1 MNPNPIRN
9 GRLRCPVTRVPLQPL
24 DTEILKCLNRMITAG
39 RARHVDGTTVSPI
52 MREALI
58 TSDGRL
64 IYRFDSHHAV
74 MQAAKGIPAEQL
86 PKVICPTK
94 RNRIASL
101 Q

>member
-1 MNPNPIRN
+1 MNPKPNAS
-9 GRLRCPVTRVPLQPL
+9 GSLRCPVTRVPLKPL
-24 DTEILKCLNRMITAG
+24 EPEKLKCLNRMITHG

-52 MREALI
+52 MQEALI

-64 IYRFDSHHAV
+64 IYRFDNHHAV

-86 PKVICPTK
+86 PEIVCHKDH
-94 RNRIASL
+94 NGIASL